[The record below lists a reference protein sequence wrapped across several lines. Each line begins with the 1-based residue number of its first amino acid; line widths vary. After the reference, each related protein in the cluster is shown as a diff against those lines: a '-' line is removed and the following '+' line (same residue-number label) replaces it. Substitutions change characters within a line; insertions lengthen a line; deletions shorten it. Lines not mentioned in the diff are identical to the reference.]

1 MAVGLVV
8 IMRLEQQAMAAVL
21 AQRLVWAQAA
31 QLTQVVAVEVATQA
45 QGVPLAVEVQVVI
58 GVVLLEKQV
67 VAVLLLKHLW
77 LLPLGH
83 TL

>member
-1 MAVGLVV
+1 VLVAVGLVV

-31 QLTQVVAVEVATQA
+31 QLTQEVAVEVATQA

-67 VAVLLLKHLW
+67 VAVLPLKQL
-77 LLPLGH
+77 
-83 TL
+83 

>member
-31 QLTQVVAVEVATQA
+31 QLTQEVAVEVATQA

-67 VAVLLLKHLW
+67 VAVLPLKQL
-77 LLPLGH
+77 
-83 TL
+83 